1 MSPVQNVR
9 NVTGPYPA
17 THRWSLVTY
26 DRRTIPP
33 LLKTWAESGLHHGGV
48 VFVDEKTIPPSSV
61 GGLVRSLA
69 ALAKE
74 TAPWD
79 WTDRVIFL
87 RR

>member
-48 VFVDEKTIPPSSV
+48 VFVDENGEGPGVRLRKGGAKVASIPIED
-61 GGLVRSLA
+61 LNA
-69 ALAKE
+69 E
-74 TAPWD
+74 ND
-79 WTDRVIFL
+79 E
-87 RR
+87 